1 MKVYSSSLINTGF
14 IILAVVAMSKSGKP
28 MTAEDVMKTF
38 VGNTVVSE
46 SPEGTAYDFV
56 QPDGTHIGLH
66 PKHGKLKGSWHVD
79 DEGEACVTWNYPNGA
94 ITNCST
100 VVKKGDNEFEWG
112 DKKLTL
118 ESGDV
123 KNLGK

>member
-1 MKVYSSSLINTGF
+1 MKVYSSSLISAGF
-14 IILAVVAMSKSGKP
+14 IILAVIAMSKSGKP

-66 PKHGKLKGSWHVD
+66 PTHGKLKGSWHVD
-79 DEGEACVTWNYPNGA
+79 AEGETCVTWNYPNGA

-100 VVKKGDNEFEWG
+100 VVKKGDDEFEWG

-118 ESGDV
+118 QSGDV
-123 KNLGK
+123 KNLGE